1 LLLTSISLSPVF
13 ILSLM
18 PFYQREKVMSN
29 FKGFA
34 FGILTSA
41 TFGLI
46 PLFTL
51 PLMAKGMQFDS
62 ILFYRFLFAALAL
75 TGIMVTRKES
85 FHVEKREIPVLVLL
99 GFFYTASAMFLFW
112 GYSFMS
118 AGIATTLHFTY
129 PIFVTLI
136 MLLVFREK
144 TSWVTLMAIVLAICG
159 VARLSINEGEMK
171 LNALGVFIVLLSAV
185 GYALYI
191 TTVNKSRVQKM
202 TGRKLTF
209 YVFVVSTILFAVKA
223 GTNEGIQAIPDTMSL
238 MNLVLLA
245 IVPTVISNITLVLAV
260 HNIGGTLTAVLGAVE
275 PITAVCVGV
284 LVFSEPFTPNLAVG
298 ILLIIIAVT
307 LIILSKSIQHT
318 LREIRRRL
326 AHLNLLK

>member
-1 LLLTSISLSPVF
+1 
-13 ILSLM
+13 M
-18 PFYQREKVMSN
+18 NN

-75 TGIMVTRKES
+75 TGIMAAKKES
-85 FHVEKREIPVLVLL
+85 FQVAKREIPVLILL

-112 GYSFMS
+112 GYNFMS

-129 PIFVTLI
+129 PVFVTLI
-136 MLLVFREK
+136 MLLLFREK
-144 TSWVTLMAIVLAICG
+144 TSWITLMAIVLAICG
-159 VARLSINEGEMK
+159 VARLSINEGEMR
-171 LNALGVFIVLLSAV
+171 LSALGVFIVLLSAV

-209 YVFVVSTILFAVKA
+209 YVFVVSTILFAIKA
-223 GTNEGIQAIPDTMSL
+223 GTNEGIQPIPDPMSIA
-238 MNLVLLA
+238 NLILLA

-307 LIILSKSIQHT
+307 LIILSKSIQNT
-318 LREIRRRL
+318 LREIYRKVT
-326 AHLNLLK
+326 HLQVLK

>member
-1 LLLTSISLSPVF
+1 MNNL
-13 ILSLM
+13 
-18 PFYQREKVMSN
+18 
-29 FKGFA
+29 KGFA

-75 TGIMVTRKES
+75 AGIMAAKKES
-85 FHVEKREIPVLVLL
+85 FHADKRDIPVLILL
-99 GFFYTASAMFLFW
+99 GFFYTA
-112 GYSFMS
+112 S

-129 PIFVTLI
+129 PVFVTLI
-136 MLLVFREK
+136 MLLFFREK
-144 TSWVTLMAIVLAICG
+144 TSWITLMAIVLAICG
-159 VARLSINEGEMK
+159 VARLSIGEEEIR
-171 LNALGVFIVLLSAV
+171 LSALGVFIVLLSAL

-191 TTVNKSRVQKM
+191 TTVNKFLAGGSTSRLKM
-202 TGRKLTF
+202 GGRKLTF
-209 YVFVVSTILFAVKA
+209 YVFIVSTALFAIKA
-223 GTNEGIQAIPDTMSL
+223 GTNQGIQPIPDSMSFV
-238 MNLVLLA
+238 NLILLA

-275 PITAVCVGV
+275 PITAVCVGI

-307 LIILSKSIQHT
+307 MIILSKSIQGT
-318 LREIRRRL
+318 LRKLYRKA
-326 AHLNLLK
+326 AHFQVSK

>member
-1 LLLTSISLSPVF
+1 MNNL
-13 ILSLM
+13 
-18 PFYQREKVMSN
+18 
-29 FKGFA
+29 KGFA

-75 TGIMVTRKES
+75 ASIMAAKKES
-85 FHVEKREIPVLVLL
+85 FHADKRDIPVLILL

-112 GYSFMS
+112 GYNFMS

-129 PIFVTLI
+129 PVFVTLI
-136 MLLVFREK
+136 MLLFFREK
-144 TSWVTLMAIVLAICG
+144 TSWITLMAIVLAICG
-159 VARLSINEGEMK
+159 VARLSIGEEEIR
-171 LNALGVFIVLLSAV
+171 LSALGVFIVLLSAL

-191 TTVNKSRVQKM
+191 TTVNKFLAGGSTSRLKM
-202 TGRKLTF
+202 GGRKLTF
-209 YVFVVSTILFAVKA
+209 YVFVVSTALFAIKA
-223 GTNEGIQAIPDTMSL
+223 GTIPDSMSFV
-238 MNLVLLA
+238 NLILLA

-275 PITAVCVGV
+275 PITAVCVGI

-307 LIILSKSIQHT
+307 MIILSKSIQGT
-318 LREIRRRL
+318 LRKLYRKA
-326 AHLNLLK
+326 AHFQVSK

>member
-1 LLLTSISLSPVF
+1 MNNL
-13 ILSLM
+13 
-18 PFYQREKVMSN
+18 
-29 FKGFA
+29 KGFA

-75 TGIMVTRKES
+75 AGIMAAKKES
-85 FHVEKREIPVLVLL
+85 FHADKRDIPVLILL
-99 GFFYTASAMFLFW
+99 GFFYTASAMFPVSYTHLR
-112 GYSFMS
+112 
-118 AGIATTLHFTY
+118 AHETKAN
-129 PIFVTLI
+129 PVFVTLI
-136 MLLVFREK
+136 MLLFFREK
-144 TSWVTLMAIVLAICG
+144 TSWITLMAIVLAICG
-159 VARLSINEGEMK
+159 VARLSIGEEEIR
-171 LNALGVFIVLLSAV
+171 LSALGVFIVLLSAL

-191 TTVNKSRVQKM
+191 TTVNKFLAGGSTSRLKM
-202 TGRKLTF
+202 GGRKLTF
-209 YVFVVSTILFAVKA
+209 YVFIVSTALFAIKA
-223 GTNEGIQAIPDTMSL
+223 GTNQGIQPIPDSMSFV
-238 MNLVLLA
+238 NLILLA

-275 PITAVCVGV
+275 PITAVCVGI

-307 LIILSKSIQHT
+307 MIILSKSIQGT
-318 LREIRRRL
+318 LRKIYRKA
-326 AHLNLLK
+326 AHFQVSK

>member
-1 LLLTSISLSPVF
+1 MNNL
-13 ILSLM
+13 
-18 PFYQREKVMSN
+18 
-29 FKGFA
+29 KGFA

-75 TGIMVTRKES
+75 AGIMAAKKES
-85 FHVEKREIPVLVLL
+85 FHADKRDIPVLILL

-112 GYSFMS
+112 GYNFMS
-118 AGIATTLHFTY
+118 AGGIATTLHFTY
-129 PIFVTLI
+129 PVFVTLI
-136 MLLVFREK
+136 MLLFFREK
-144 TSWVTLMAIVLAICG
+144 TSWITLMAIVLAICG
-159 VARLSINEGEMK
+159 VARLSIGEEEIR
-171 LNALGVFIVLLSAV
+171 LSALGVFIVLLSAL

-191 TTVNKSRVQKM
+191 TTVNKFLAGGSTSRLKIG
-202 TGRKLTF
+202 GRKLTF
-209 YVFVVSTILFAVKA
+209 YVFVVSTALFAIKA
-223 GTNEGIQAIPDTMSL
+223 GTNQGIQPIPDSMSFV
-238 MNLVLLA
+238 NLILLA

-275 PITAVCVGV
+275 PITAVCVGI

-307 LIILSKSIQHT
+307 MIILSKSIQGT
-318 LREIRRRL
+318 LRKIYRKA
-326 AHLNLLK
+326 AHFQVSK

>member
-1 LLLTSISLSPVF
+1 MNNL
-13 ILSLM
+13 
-18 PFYQREKVMSN
+18 
-29 FKGFA
+29 KGFA

-75 TGIMVTRKES
+75 AGIMAAKKES
-85 FHVEKREIPVLVLL
+85 FHADKRDIPVLILL

-112 GYSFMS
+112 GYNFMS
-118 AGIATTLHFTY
+118 AGLF
-129 PIFVTLI
+129 
-136 MLLVFREK
+136 FREK
-144 TSWVTLMAIVLAICG
+144 TSWITLMAIVLAICG
-159 VARLSINEGEMK
+159 VARLSIGEEEIR
-171 LNALGVFIVLLSAV
+171 LSALGVFIVLLSAL

-191 TTVNKSRVQKM
+191 TTVNKFLAGGSTSRLKM
-202 TGRKLTF
+202 GGRKLTF
-209 YVFVVSTILFAVKA
+209 YVFIVSTALFAIKA
-223 GTNEGIQAIPDTMSL
+223 GTNQGIQPIPDSMSFV
-238 MNLVLLA
+238 NLILLA

-275 PITAVCVGV
+275 PITAVCVGI

-307 LIILSKSIQHT
+307 MIILSKSIQGT
-318 LREIRRRL
+318 LRKLYRKA
-326 AHLNLLK
+326 AHFQVSK